1 LKGLSILT
9 TVIQSMTKLKIL
21 FVIPEYSHGGTNKS
35 LENLLSLLDKDIY
48 EINIYSLFE
57 DGGDYYK
64 DVFKQ
69 YIIKKS
75 RLYYWLHDNFVTRKF
90 MGLYNRI
97 TKRNNFTWLYKREA
111 NIIQS
116 KYHFDTIVA
125 YQEGSATSFV
135 SYVNEPINK
144 VAWYHC
150 PYVRFNKVNKSKALK
165 LYSQFNSI
173 ACVSNCFVELFSE
186 QFPTLRNKV
195 YCIYNTLNCDLITK
209 MGNESI
215 SGDLFN
221 HDYFNIVSVG
231 RFAKQKQFEKIPL
244 IAKRIKEL
252 TNRPFKWYII
262 ASGYA
267 CKAETVFNIGKYNV
281 EKNVILLGP
290 KDNPYPYFKSA
301 DLYVCTSD
309 SESFSYTIFE
319 SKILHTPVLS
329 NNFPVAYEVLD
340 NDCGWVCPMDEM
352 PSLLSDI
359 INDNGGT
366 YSQVKKSIKNY
377 NYDNK
382 NIIKIVESIIN

>member
-1 LKGLSILT
+1 MK
-9 TVIQSMTKLKIL
+9 KKIL

-35 LENLLSLLDKDIY
+35 LENLLTFLDKNKY
-48 EINIYSLFE
+48 EISIYSMYE

-64 DVFKQ
+64 EIFKP

-75 RLYYWLHDNFVTRKF
+75 RLYYWLHDNVVTRKF
-90 MGLYNRI
+90 MGLFNKVTR
-97 TKRNNFTWLYKREA
+97 RDNFSWLYRREA
-111 NIIQS
+111 NLIQNKH
-116 KYHFDTIVA
+116 KYDTIVA
-125 YQEGSATSFV
+125 YQEGPATQFV
-135 SYVNEPINK
+135 SYIKDKVYK

-150 PYVRFNKVNKSKALK
+150 PYVIFEDTLKKEALE
-165 LYSQFNSI
+165 LYSSYDAI
-173 ACVSNCFVELFSE
+173 ACVSHCFVDMFTKE
-186 QFPTLRNKV
+186 FPILKDKV
-195 YCIYNTLNCDLITK
+195 HCIYNTLNCDMISK

-215 SGDLFN
+215 NADLFN
-221 HDYFNIVSVG
+221 NDYFNIVSVG
-231 RFAKQKQFEKIPL
+231 RFAKQKQFDKIPL
-244 IAKRIKEL
+244 IAKRIKEI
-252 TNRPFKWYII
+252 TKRPFKWYII
-262 ASGYA
+262 ASGDA
-267 CKAETVFNIGKYNV
+267 CKSETVLNIQKYNV
-281 EKNVILLGP
+281 EEDVILLGA

-301 DLYVCTSD
+301 DLYVCSSD

-377 NYDNK
+377 NYDNYA
-382 NIIKIVESIIN
+382 IIKEIESIII

>member
-1 LKGLSILT
+1 MK
-9 TVIQSMTKLKIL
+9 KIL

-35 LENLLSLLDKDIY
+35 LENLLSFLDKNKY
-48 EINIYSLFE
+48 EISIYSIYE

-64 DVFKQ
+64 NVFKP

-75 RLYYWLHDNFVTRKF
+75 RLYYWFHDNVITRKF
-90 MGLYNRI
+90 MGLFNKATR
-97 TKRNNFTWLYKREA
+97 RDNFSWLYKREA
-111 NIIQS
+111 NIIQN
-116 KYHFDTIVA
+116 KHNYDAIIGF
-125 YQEGSATSFV
+125 QEGAATQFV
-135 SYVNEPINK
+135 SYVKNVKQKI
-144 VAWYHC
+144 AWIHC
-150 PYVRFNKVNKSKALK
+150 DYNDWADEEQRTNDESVYFLFKNIV
-165 LYSQFNSI
+165 
-173 ACVSNCFVELFSE
+173 CVSETARQSFCKV
-186 QFPTLRNKV
+186 FPQYEDKSISV
-195 YCIYNTLNCDLITK
+195 YNTLNCEKIINMSSQEVSLPAKNCKRFTI
-209 MGNESI
+209 I
-215 SGDLFN
+215 
-221 HDYFNIVSVG
+221 SVG
-231 RFAKQKQFEKIPL
+231 RLSGVKQFEKIPSIVKSMGNE
-244 IAKRIKEL
+244 IANKIC
-252 TNRPFKWYII
+252 WYII
-262 ASGYA
+262 GAGSQKEYIE
-267 CKAETVFNIGKYNV
+267 KEIRLYHLEDTVIM
-281 EKNVILLGP
+281 LGA